1 MSLTPFT
8 CARKHLIGAVD
19 FLLDFQMNVRTNI
32 KRKIENFYNELRI
45 PIKKEGY
52 TNAGVRAW
60 VEVAITASNAAHD
73 ILVMFRKEMA
83 EKRIK
88 VGRIETFLDTERI
101 RLHIYK
107 LHARLGVTFDSE
119 RGQKAWDVLFKAAS
133 SGKILLDSVKKAAIE
148 K

>member
-1 MSLTPFT
+1 MSMTPFT

-32 KRKIENFYNELRI
+32 QRKIENFYNELRI

-52 TNAGVRAW
+52 TNAGVKAW
-60 VEVAITASNAAHD
+60 VEVAITALNAAHD
-73 ILVMFRKEMA
+73 ILVMYRKEMA

-101 RLHIYK
+101 RLQIYK
-107 LHARLGVTFDSE
+107 LHSRLGVAFDSE
-119 RGQKAWDVLFKAAS
+119 RGQKAWDVLFKFQ
-133 SGKILLDSVKKAAIE
+133 
-148 K
+148 